1 VTGGIELGQCD
12 LNDVETIAGIRDKVG
27 AYAAANPDEPWI
39 VGGGWSLPLFG
50 EAGPTAALLD
60 ELVGERPAYITA
72 SDAHSA
78 WVNSA
83 ALELADITAETP
95 DPPAGRIERGP
106 GGEPSG
112 TLREAAM
119 ELVARHLPPLDL
131 EDHIAGLRRGMAMA
145 NRFGITS
152 VLEASADTGVLA
164 AYRAL
169 AERGELTF
177 RVVAAQR
184 VDLARGPEQVAAM
197 VERRAQTAERFRPIA
212 AKIFAD
218 VVIESGTAALL
229 EPYVGRPG
237 RGKMNIEPR
246 ALEAMVG
253 ALDRGGLDV
262 HIHAIGDRAI
272 RASLDAFAAAAAANP
287 ARDRRHSIAHLQ
299 LIDPADVERFAGLG
313 VIADFQPL
321 WAYADRY
328 ITELTEPFLGP
339 EGSRWLYPIKS
350 VVDTGAVV
358 VAGSDWS
365 VSSMNPLEAIQVG
378 R

>member
-1 VTGGIELGQCD
+1 
-12 LNDVETIAGIRDKVG
+12 
-27 AYAAANPDEPWI
+27 
-39 VGGGWSLPLFG
+39 
-50 EAGPTAALLD
+50 
-60 ELVGERPAYITA
+60 
-72 SDAHSA
+72 
-78 WVNSA
+78 
-83 ALELADITAETP
+83 
-95 DPPAGRIERGP
+95 
-106 GGEPSG
+106 
-112 TLREAAM
+112 M

-218 VVIESGTAALL
+218 GVIESGTAALL

-339 EGSRWLYPIKS
+339 ERSRWLYPIKS